1 MGCLLYILNTQYAL
15 NMEVVSDWPILYLS
29 TVHVCVKKA
38 CTQLPHAHPRD
49 SCSLVYSPPC
59 SFKNTERSYRGLLA
73 YDVDV
78 VQLNEEVSKLRE
90 HVEGRTNSEICEL
103 KRKIQEVGN
112 RVGSIASRVDQE
124 ERVQELEKRIEEQ
137 DQEIASLKDKLE
149 RVLATLGL

>member
-1 MGCLLYILNTQYAL
+1 M
-15 NMEVVSDWPILYLS
+15 
-29 TVHVCVKKA
+29 
-38 CTQLPHAHPRD
+38 R
-49 SCSLVYSPPC
+49 

-78 VQLNEEVSKLRE
+78 VQLNEEVKKLQE